1 MKNDEVKGG
10 IKVFNEKEKK
20 YIDGGN
26 KRLGFKKGK
35 TIGCVVVNGKRKTW
49 KNESFEGFEKR

>member
-1 MKNDEVKGG
+1 MMKS
-10 IKVFNEKEKK
+10 KVELRFSMKK
-20 YIDGGN
+20 KKQYIDGGN

-35 TIGCVVVNGKRKTW
+35 TIGCMVVNGKRKTW